1 MREILETTLRDV
13 EKETAPMRVLYEA
26 RKKEAHRESSRQKYQ
41 KKARMNTHGRDFMPI
56 KPIADLSFVS
66 LIDSWYNRWANNRIN
81 RVFPI
86 NTEGYLT

>member
-1 MREILETTLRDV
+1 
-13 EKETAPMRVLYEA
+13 
-26 RKKEAHRESSRQKYQ
+26 
-41 KKARMNTHGRDFMPI
+41 MNTHGRDFMPI